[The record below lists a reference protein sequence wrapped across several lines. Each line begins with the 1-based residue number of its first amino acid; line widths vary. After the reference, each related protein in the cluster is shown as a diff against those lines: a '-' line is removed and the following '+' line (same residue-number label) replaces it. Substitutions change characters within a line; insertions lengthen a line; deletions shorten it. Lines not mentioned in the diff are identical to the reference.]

1 MAGVIEIVEKEF
13 STHLSSKR
21 FYILFFIIYFLSL
34 GVAYTTIPN
43 IMNGLTRVGDKAIF
57 LKMFTTAPSDVGISL
72 LQFFSIFGPILGFI
86 LTFDAINSEISE
98 GTLHV
103 SLSQPIHRDSLVNG
117 KFLAGVL
124 AIAVFLTVSVFSIV
138 GIGLSAFKMPLPLG
152 ELLRI
157 GTFWGLSI
165 VYFALWASLGLL
177 FSIMIRRPSTSA
189 LASVAVWLF
198 FSIFIYMFG
207 GVMGR
212 LGISRTI
219 LMRLS
224 PPFLYTQASSI
235 ILAPKLRFVG
245 PVTMEELIGMV
256 PNPLSFLE
264 SLSIIWPQVVS
275 IIAGMLILFLI
286 SYWLF
291 MKREIRPT

>member
-1 MAGVIEIVEKEF
+1 MKDIPRSVRNVAGVVEIVEKEF

-43 IMNGLTRVGDKAIF
+43 IMDGLTRVGDEAIF
-57 LKMFTTAPSDVGISL
+57 LKMFTSAPSDVGISL

-138 GIGLSAFKMPLPLG
+138 GIGLSAFKMPLPTG

-157 GTFWGLSI
+157 CTFWGLSI

-212 LGISRTI
+212 LG
-219 LMRLS
+219 
-224 PPFLYTQASSI
+224 
-235 ILAPKLRFVG
+235 
-245 PVTMEELIGMV
+245 
-256 PNPLSFLE
+256 
-264 SLSIIWPQVVS
+264 
-275 IIAGMLILFLI
+275 
-286 SYWLF
+286 
-291 MKREIRPT
+291 